1 MNAMIRRHGVA
12 LILLLVTWCVLA
24 PAELRA
30 QEVTIAAD
38 TIVGEW
44 VTPESKARV
53 QIYRDGEMFQG
64 KIVWLK
70 EPEKDGKAVVDDKNP
85 DEKLRSQPVLGLVIL
100 RGFKH
105 DGDDEWSG
113 GKVYDPENGNDYSG
127 SMTLKD
133 GTTLEL
139 RGYVLIPLFGR
150 TEVWKRHAR

>member
-1 MNAMIRRHGVA
+1 MNSMIRRHGVA

-24 PAELRA
+24 PSELRA

-53 QIYRDGEMFQG
+53 QIYREGDEFHG

-85 DEKLRSQPVLGLVIL
+85 DEKLRTRPVLGLVLL

-105 DGDDEWSG
+105 GGDDEWSG
-113 GKVYDPENGNDYSG
+113 GNVYDPESGNDYSG
-127 SMTLKD
+127 TMTLKN
-133 GTTLEL
+133 GVTLEL

-150 TEVWKRHAR
+150 TEVWKRFAR